1 MLRIMSPVMGA
12 VLLCAQSLP
21 VMAADYSSSPNGGNA
36 DQQLREQIEAKRDQ
50 LTGAANLAPATQNS
64 VATMLDAPVETA
76 DAPAQVQQP

>member
-12 VLLCAQSLP
+12 ILLCAQSLP
-21 VMAADYSSSPNGGNA
+21 AMAADNASAANGGNA
-36 DQQLREQIEAKRDQ
+36 EQQLREQIEAKRDQ